1 MSTNRIILTT
11 ADIPADSAFNLDQW
25 QDIVDAMSTLPTD
38 ELQTLKRCFSIT
50 TEKL

>member
-11 ADIPADSAFNLDQW
+11 ADIPADSDFTLTEW
-25 QDIVDAMSTLPTD
+25 QGIVDAMYDLTTD

-50 TEKL
+50 TANL